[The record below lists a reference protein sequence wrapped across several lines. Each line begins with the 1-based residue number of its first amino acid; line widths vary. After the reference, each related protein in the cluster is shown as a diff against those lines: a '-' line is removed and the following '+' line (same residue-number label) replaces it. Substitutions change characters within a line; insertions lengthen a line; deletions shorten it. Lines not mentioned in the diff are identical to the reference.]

1 MQGGSV
7 VHESSQPIYDAAQ
20 LCSKHF
26 EHHIETTDRAGD
38 DYLAI
43 EELWGRFNQW
53 AAYVGA
59 FAVPR
64 ASLDARLVRHGEI
77 RDRVLELL
85 YMIQD
90 NLIWG
95 NVLSYLIT
103 PRECADMSTVNFRDN
118 AEETSELSP
127 GLPAVRAAVDRL
139 LILSV
144 NIRRSARQTH
154 RLRQGSRNT
163 QDESLCRL
171 LAQTRYPNA
180 RKSLCSQLGA
190 SIHVR
195 GISLQYMQEHNKKLA
210 YRRNDRDDLEILENE
225 EERPKEQV
233 NAPVVSFNKDMGPKK
248 QKATRG
254 PETLPS
260 VVSPSA
266 IVRINR
272 TKRNPSSTVISSG
285 SAVQDGQRNEYDYP
299 PQPRQKDGKRYQSC
313 AICAMPLEPLT
324 LTKRAWNTHVDQDI
338 EPYVCISED
347 CIEPPQYFTSLQ
359 GWMDHMRTRHSM
371 NWSEQ
376 IHTER
381 WHCDVHHNE
390 PGREPPEFD
399 EKAEF
404 LNHLKTCHGDKL
416 TQSQILGRIRRNR
429 RIATRDPFVCPLCD
443 CVPPDVEKR
452 KGERP
457 YMLLWEHIAQHL
469 KSVAFLSLSYVG
481 DDLEDRESIADS
493 STKAS
498 DKDDAKISRHSLS
511 DSSHHLYC
519 DRDSCDCGDREKDST
534 LGWSSLEAT
543 FESTV
548 GIPED
553 QLPTFHD
560 DPGYTLAVDDQSEWE
575 FWCPLSLPP
584 DCKRIGPPEYQGHA
598 KDEKLMDY
606 FQRHPTR
613 FTNGEYTVG
622 WICAIA
628 TEYVAVQAFLDEEH
642 EGPEHVS
649 AHDNNDY
656 TLGKIGKHN
665 VVIAVLP
672 DGEYGISS
680 AASVARDMLHS
691 FPDVRICL
699 VVGIGGGAPSQKH
712 DIRLGDIVVSAPRGG
727 KGGVF
732 QYDFGKTIQDQSF
745 RPTGFLNQPPTVL
758 RAAVNGLKAQY
769 EMNGHRLEE
778 AINNI
783 LEEKP
788 RLRRKYKRP
797 EPATDRLFKAEVTHE
812 SSCTAVCNYDAPN
825 LILRPQRTD
834 EDNPAIHYGLISSV
848 NQLMKDASLRDR
860 LAAEQDVLCFEM
872 NTAGLMSHL
881 PCLVISG
888 ICDYSDS
895 HKNNEWQGYAAM
907 AAAAYSK
914 DLLCR
919 IPPNKIEAEKR
930 ISDILA
936 GVLDTVPK
944 TGAGVGIMRSKL
956 DISKDLE
963 ILDWL
968 TPTDYGLQQTDF
980 FNRRQ
985 PGTGQW
991 LLDSAEFQKWFK
1003 IKKQTLF
1010 CPGIP
1015 GAGKT
1020 IITSIVVDYLC
1031 NRFQN
1036 DDTIGI
1042 AYLYCDLWR
1051 EVEQKAEDL
1060 LASLLRQLVQG
1071 RSSLPHSVK
1080 SLHDSHKNERVRP
1093 SFDEISKVLQSVAAM
1108 YSRIFVIVDALDECQ
1123 PSGGFRTRFM
1133 QEIFALQAKCGANIF
1148 ATSRFIPEII
1158 TEFNGSM
1165 ALEIRASRADIER
1178 YLEGYMERLPPVI
1191 GRNRQLQHEIITG
1204 ISDAVDGISLH
1215 GKRTTKAVRRALEQF
1230 QRQSRGSAKDQKFN
1244 ILAQAYD
1251 QSMERING
1259 QQSDLSELAKQIL
1272 LWITCAKRP
1281 LTTSELQNAL
1291 AVKLGEPELYEENL
1305 PRIQD
1310 MISVCAGLVT
1320 VDEESAIIRLV
1331 HYTIQ
1336 EYLERTQDDWFPDA
1350 ASNITET
1357 CVTYLSFSIFENGFC
1372 QTDEDFEMRLR
1383 SSQFYDYAAHNW
1395 GHHAREASTL
1405 HQEVIYF
1412 LESKAKVE
1420 ASSQALMAVK
1430 QYSGHSGYS
1439 QEVPRHIT
1447 GLHLAAYFGV
1457 NDAANIFLEHGQSPD
1472 PRDSY
1477 DRTPLSYAA
1486 ANGHGAVVRLLL
1498 DRGANI
1504 ESKDNLSQTPL
1515 SWAAEEGHE
1524 AVDGHEAV
1532 VRLLLD
1538 KGADVESNDNL
1549 GQTSLS
1555 WAGEGYEA
1563 VTPLSWAAEE
1573 GHEAV
1578 VRLLLDKGA
1587 DIESKD
1593 NTSQTPLSWAAE
1605 HGRETVVRL
1614 LLDKG
1619 ADVNSKDSSSRT
1631 PLLWAAVRGHEA
1643 VVRLLVDK
1651 GADIESKDNSG
1662 QTPLSWAAVQ
1672 GREAVV
1678 RLLLDKGADIEL
1690 KGNSGRT
1697 PLSWAAEE
1705 GHEAVVRLLL
1715 DKGADFESKDNSG
1728 QTPLLWAAE
1737 GGHEA
1742 VVQLLQVL

>member
-1 MQGGSV
+1 MGGSPQHEEMQGGSV

-26 EHHIETTDRAGD
+26 EHHLQTTDGAGD
-38 DYLAI
+38 DYLEI

-64 ASLDARLVRHGEI
+64 ASLDARLAPHGEI
-77 RDRVLELL
+77 RDMVLELL

-103 PRECADMSTVNFRDN
+103 PRECADMSTVNSRDD
-118 AEETSELSP
+118 AEETSESSP

-144 NIRRSARQTH
+144 NIRRSACQTH

-248 QKATRG
+248 QKVTQG

-285 SAVQDGQRNEYDYP
+285 SAVRDGQCNEYDYP

-324 LTKRAWNTHVDQDI
+324 LTKRAWNTHVDQDT

-347 CIEPPQYFTSLQ
+347 CIEPPQYFTSLP

-381 WHCDVHHNE
+381 WHCDVDHNE
-390 PGREPPEFD
+390 PGRAPPEFD

-404 LNHLKTCHGDKL
+404 LNHLNTCHGDKL
-416 TQSQILGRIRRNR
+416 TQSQIMGRIRRNR

-452 KGERP
+452 MGERP
-457 YMLLWEHIAQHL
+457 HMLLWEHIAQHL
-469 KSVAFLSLSYVG
+469 KSVAFLSLSYVE

-519 DRDSCDCGDREKDST
+519 DRDSCDCGDREKNST
-534 LGWSSLEAT
+534 LDWSSLEAT

-553 QLPTFHD
+553 QLPTSHD
-560 DPGYTLAVDDQSEWE
+560 DPRCTFAINGQSEWE

-613 FTNGEYTVG
+613 FTNDEYTVG
-622 WICAIA
+622 LISTII
-628 TEYVAVQAFLDEEH
+628 TEYVAVQAFLDEKH

-656 TLGKIGKHN
+656 TLGRIGKHN
-665 VVIAVLP
+665 VVIPVLS

-680 AASVARDMLHS
+680 AASVARAMLHS
-691 FPDVRICL
+691 FPNVRICL
-699 VVGIGGGAPSQKH
+699 MVGIGGGAPSQKH
-712 DIRLGDIVVSAPRGG
+712 DIRLGDIVVSVPRSG
-727 KGGVF
+727 KDGVL
-732 QYDFGKTIQDQSF
+732 QYDFDKTIQNQRF
-745 RPTGFLNQPPTVL
+745 RPTGFLKQPTVL
-758 RAAVNGLKAQY
+758 RAAVVGLEAQY
-769 EMNGHRLEE
+769 EITGHRLEE

-783 LEEKP
+783 LEKKP

-797 EPATDRLFKAEVTHE
+797 EPATDKLFKAEVTHE
-812 SSCTAVCNYDAPN
+812 SSCPAVCNDDPSN
-825 LILRPQRTD
+825 LILRPQRSD
-834 EDNPAIHYGLISSV
+834 EDNPAIHYGLIMSADR
-848 NQLMKDASLRDR
+848 LMKDASLRDK

-872 NTAGLMSHL
+872 KAAGLMNHF

-895 HKNNEWQGYAAM
+895 HKNNKWQGYAAM

-914 DLLCR
+914 DLLCQ
-919 IPPNKIEAEKR
+919 IPPGSIETEKR
-930 ISDILA
+930 IGDSLA
-936 GVLDTVPK
+936 G
-944 TGAGVGIMRSKL
+944 GVGMMRSKL

-968 TPTDYGLQQTDF
+968 TPTDYGPQQTDF

-1003 IKKQTLF
+1003 TNKQTLF

-1020 IITSIVVDYLC
+1020 IITSIVVDDLC

-1042 AYLYCDLWR
+1042 AYLYCNFR
-1051 EVEQKAEDL
+1051 RTVEQKAEDL
-1060 LASLLRQLVQG
+1060 LASLLRQLAQG
-1071 RSSLPHSVK
+1071 RSSLPDSVK
-1080 SLHDSHKNERVRP
+1080 SLHNTHKNKRVRS
-1093 SFDEISKVLQSVAAM
+1093 SFSEISKVLQSVAAM

-1123 PSGGFRTRFM
+1123 ASGGVRIRFM

-1178 YLEGYMERLPPVI
+1178 YLEGHMGRLPSFI
-1191 GRNRQLQHEIITG
+1191 GQNRQLQHEIITG
-1204 ISDAVDGISLH
+1204 ISDAVDGMFHLAEIYLSSLYE
-1215 GKRTTKAVRRALEQF
+1215 KPTPKAVRRALQQF
-1230 QRQSRGSAKDQKFN
+1230 QRQSRGSAKDQKFD

-1251 QSMERING
+1251 HTMKRING
-1259 QQSDLSELAKQIL
+1259 QQSGPRKLAKQIL

-1281 LTTSELQNAL
+1281 LTTSELQHAL
-1291 AVKLGEPELYEENL
+1291 AVELGKPELHEENF
-1305 PRIQD
+1305 PSIQA

-1331 HYTIQ
+1331 HYTAQ
-1336 EYLERTQDDWFPDA
+1336 EYLELTQNDWFPDA

-1372 QTDEDFEMRLR
+1372 QTDEDFEMRLQ
-1383 SSQFYDYAAHNW
+1383 SSQLYDYAAHNW

-1420 ASSQALMAVK
+1420 ASSQALMAAK
-1430 QYSGHSGYS
+1430 RFPEHSGYS
-1439 QEVPRHIT
+1439 QEVPRYIT

-1457 NDAANIFLEHGQSPD
+1457 NDAANILLEHGQSPD
-1472 PRDSY
+1472 LRSNY

-1486 ANGHGAVVRLLL
+1486 ANGH
-1498 DRGANI
+1498 
-1504 ESKDNLSQTPL
+1504 ES
-1515 SWAAEEGHE
+1515 
-1524 AVDGHEAV
+1524 V

-1538 KGADVESNDNL
+1538 KGADVES
-1549 GQTSLS
+1549 
-1555 WAGEGYEA
+1555 E
-1563 VTPLSWAAEE
+1563 
-1573 GHEAV
+1573 
-1578 VRLLLDKGA
+1578 
-1587 DIESKD
+1587 
-1593 NTSQTPLSWAAE
+1593 
-1605 HGRETVVRL
+1605 
-1614 LLDKG
+1614 
-1619 ADVNSKDSSSRT
+1619 
-1631 PLLWAAVRGHEA
+1631 
-1643 VVRLLVDK
+1643 
-1651 GADIESKDNSG
+1651 DNSG
-1662 QTPLSWAAVQ
+1662 QTPLSWAA
-1672 GREAVV
+1672 R
-1678 RLLLDKGADIEL
+1678 K
-1690 KGNSGRT
+1690 
-1697 PLSWAAEE
+1697 
-1705 GHEAVVRLLL
+1705 
-1715 DKGADFESKDNSG
+1715 
-1728 QTPLLWAAE
+1728 
-1737 GGHEA
+1737 GHEA
-1742 VVQLLQVL
+1742 VVQLLKVL